1 MYTSTLPSLEE
12 DLHGYL
18 KGPWDTSKSKMLTRW
33 SSIIFPFGSQ
43 TVTDTLNGHTHGFI
57 LNQRMT
63 DPVCWFTFGKWLDH
77 LLSLPRSLIVTN
89 CERDL
94 ERARSGNQKKSHRP
108 FVAWRKENCLTAI
121 ATSKIMERGSLDNS
135 YQKQSCACSHECLNL
150 FEQAKH
156 WTLRAVERTSTRMFL
171 RTNQKSM
178 PVFIG
183 VWGESTESPSCL
195 YYKCP

>member
-18 KGPWDTSKSKMLTRW
+18 KGPWDTSKAKMLTRW
-33 SSIIFPFGSQ
+33 SSSIFPFGSQ

-63 DPVCWFTFGKWLDH
+63 DPVCRFTSGKWLDH
-77 LLSLPRSLIVTN
+77 LLSLPQSLIVTN

-94 ERARSGNQKKSHRP
+94 ERAWSGNKKKSHWP
-108 FVAWRKENCLTAI
+108 FVAWRKENCLTTI
-121 ATSKIMERGSLDNS
+121 ATSKIMGIGSLDNS
-135 YQKQSCACSHECLNL
+135 YQKQSCACSHECRNL

-156 WTLRAVERTSTRMFL
+156 LTLRAFERTSSRTFL
-171 RTNQKSM
+171 RTNRKSM

-183 VWGESTESPSCL
+183 IWWDSTESPSCL
-195 YYKCP
+195 N

>member
-1 MYTSTLPSLEE
+1 MVKHNFSIWKSNCYWHIECSHSWLYFE
-12 DLHGYL
+12 
-18 KGPWDTSKSKMLTRW
+18 SKDDRSRLLIHFWQMTW
-33 SSIIFPFGSQ
+33 SSSSSTTGSHCYK
-43 TVTDTLNGHTHGFI
+43 L
-57 LNQRMT
+57 RE
-63 DPVCWFTFGKWLDH
+63 
-77 LLSLPRSLIVTN
+77 RS
-89 CERDL
+89 
-94 ERARSGNQKKSHRP
+94 RASMIWKPEKSHWP

-156 WTLRAVERTSTRMFL
+156 WTLRAAERTRTRTFL